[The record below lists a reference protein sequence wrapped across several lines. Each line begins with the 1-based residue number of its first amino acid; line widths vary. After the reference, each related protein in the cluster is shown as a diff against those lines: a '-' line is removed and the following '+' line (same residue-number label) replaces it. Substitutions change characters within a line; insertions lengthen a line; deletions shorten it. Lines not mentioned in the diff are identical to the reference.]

1 MMKRILSLV
10 LVFGLI
16 IVLAVP
22 VSAADDSAWVELLE
36 FTSVNDSGQYIFSF
50 TNSGTMNFTLP
61 QQMRLRRVDILIS
74 TPANEHPSAVTVS
87 ANSQTFSLTVNKIS
101 SELIRVSGY
110 VPNTLYTTLSI
121 QFTKSNS
128 TRTYYQV
135 LSCKVSGIGMQ
146 EYQASADVAIENVIY
161 PTGTHID
168 LVGQTPDSH
177 AALSYTTRIN
187 VYDWEKFDELT
198 VWGSVD
204 RGSVDSIRATLGTA
218 GLPMEVNYFQY
229 NDAGSWNE
237 YVFETDPAHDYAL
250 ESGASMST
258 PFYGKYLF
266 CITIELSN
274 LDRTSTEPIYIYM
287 TGHYDS
293 MYGAKFNCQYVNGSV
308 YVADTSSMTWYQRFT
323 NFLSDLFG
331 EGKGEES
338 VDALDDS
345 SASISQGT
353 SDIESFEQQQQSTLN
368 SGFSYIQ
375 SGISFTSFSTAL
387 LFVQKYANMAFS
399 GISKYA
405 LVFTLPLFLGLFFY
419 LCSRIPGVTRWKPRS
434 RQPKGGE
441 GP

>member
-1 MMKRILSLV
+1 MKKLYSFV
-10 LVFGLI
+10 LIFALI

-74 TPANEHPSAVTVS
+74 TPANEHPSAVTVT

-121 QFTKSNS
+121 QFTKSIS
-128 TRTYYQV
+128 TRSYYQV

-168 LVGQTPDSH
+168 LVGQTPDLH

-187 VYDWEKFDELT
+187 VYDWEKFDQIT
-198 VWGSVD
+198 VWGSVKW
-204 RGSVDSIRATLGTA
+204 GSIDSVRATLGTA
-218 GLPMEVNYFQY
+218 GLAMETNFFQF
-229 NDAGSWNE
+229 NDAGSWTE
-237 YVFETDPAHDYAL
+237 IILEHRPAADAYL
-250 ESGASMST
+250 GDTMST
-258 PFYGKYLF
+258 PFYGDYLY
-266 CITIELSN
+266 CITIDLAN
-274 LDRTSTEPIYIYM
+274 VDRTSTEPIYIYM

-293 MYGAKFNCQYVNGSV
+293 MYGATFNCQYVNGSV

-368 SGFSYIQ
+368 SGFSFIQ
-375 SGISFTSFSTAL
+375 AGISFTSFSTAL

-419 LCSRIPGVTRWKPRS
+419 LCSRIPGVTRWKPRP